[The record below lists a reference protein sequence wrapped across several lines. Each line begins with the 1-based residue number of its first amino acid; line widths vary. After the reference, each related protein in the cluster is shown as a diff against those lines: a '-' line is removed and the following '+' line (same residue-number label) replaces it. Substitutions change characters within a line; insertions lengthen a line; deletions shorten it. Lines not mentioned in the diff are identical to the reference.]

1 MEFTRAEIEMSL
13 LHAEVFEGGKQVH
26 LSKGLLI
33 DYHSHTKTHR
43 LL

>member
-1 MEFTRAEIEMSL
+1 MAFTRAEIEMSL
-13 LHAEVFEGGKQVH
+13 LHVEVFEGGKQVH

-33 DYHSHTKTHR
+33 DDHSHAKTHC